1 MSAAPV
7 LRTKRLILRPFTAAD
22 LPAFFE
28 IMSDE
33 QTNTFLPWFPVKTLD
48 QAERM
53 LEERYLSRCARGCH
67 FAVCLGERPIGY
79 INLDGEAPY
88 DLGYGLLPAYWGRGL
103 AAEAARAV
111 LDWARAQGFPYVT
124 ATHDR
129 SNPASGRVMKKL
141 GMTYR
146 YSYEELWQP
155 KNFPVVFRLYQINF
169 AEPAFVYPGYA
180 QRYPH
185 FVEPNP

>member
-7 LRTKRLILRPFTAAD
+7 LQTKRLTLRPFTSAD

-53 LEERYLSRCARGCH
+53 LEERYLSRCDRGCH
-67 FAVCLGERPIGY
+67 CAVCLGERPIGY

-88 DLGYGLLPAYWGRGL
+88 DLGYGFLPAYWGRGL
-103 AAEAARAV
+103 AAEAAGAV
-111 LDWARAQGFPYVT
+111 LDRARTQDVPYIT

-129 SNPASGRVMKKL
+129 NNPASGRVMKKL
-141 GMTYR
+141 GMTYC

-155 KNFPVVFRLYQINF
+155 KNLPVVFRLYQINF
-169 AEPAFVYPGYA
+169 GDPAFVYPGYA

-185 FVEPNP
+185 FVEQNP